1 MEFCPECG
9 AMLLPKDGILKC
21 NSCGHEKNLSDN
33 NEYEV
38 SEDIKE
44 SDNVKMLGE
53 DVDVGPITNE
63 TCPECGHDKLHTNY
77 YKPVV
82 LMKHLHVFLLVPNV
96 NIPGEHTT
104 EVFL

>member
-44 SDNVKMLGE
+44 SDNVKIPLTTRPSG
-53 DVDVGPITNE
+53 
-63 TCPECGHDKLHTNY
+63 TCKSQSRQGII
-77 YKPVV
+77 
-82 LMKHLHVFLLVPNV
+82 LLV
-96 NIPGEHTT
+96 NILSEK
-104 EVFL
+104 

>member
-44 SDNVKMLGE
+44 SDNVKMMYAQQQ
-53 DVDVGPITNE
+53 P
-63 TCPECGHDKLHTNY
+63 
-77 YKPVV
+77 KPVR
-82 LMKHLHVFLLVPNV
+82 NV
-96 NIPGEHTT
+96 EMIKLIMN
-104 EVFL
+104 